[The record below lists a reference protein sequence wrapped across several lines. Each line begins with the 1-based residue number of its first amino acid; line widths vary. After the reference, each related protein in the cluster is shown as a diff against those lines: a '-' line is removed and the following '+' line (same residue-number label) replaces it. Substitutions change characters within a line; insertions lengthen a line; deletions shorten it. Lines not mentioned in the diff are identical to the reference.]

1 VLATLS
7 LKKIFCQLQGA
18 GKAALAQE
26 KAAEKVKKAQ
36 EVAALLE
43 EEEQQAT
50 ASKVTKQKKK
60 KDENLS
66 MLDAAL
72 ASVPKSKAEK
82 ERERKKKDLEM
93 KKKKDEEARQAKAAR
108 LKAEEDTRKAALA
121 KGIVLNH
128 GDELMATK
136 ISNRLN
142 DDEGAGDN
150 SGISARMNRLSTKDE
165 KANSNAEDPENNKQE
180 TIFGV
185 KV

>member
-1 VLATLS
+1 MLATLS

>member
-1 VLATLS
+1 
-7 LKKIFCQLQGA
+7 
-18 GKAALAQE
+18 
-26 KAAEKVKKAQ
+26 
-36 EVAALLE
+36 
-43 EEEQQAT
+43 
-50 ASKVTKQKKK
+50 
-60 KDENLS
+60 
-66 MLDAAL
+66 M
-72 ASVPKSKAEK
+72 
-82 ERERKKKDLEM
+82 
-93 KKKKDEEARQAKAAR
+93 
-108 LKAEEDTRKAALA
+108 KAEEDTRKAALA